1 MLTNKDDGGDKR
13 KLDGSGEPEADDD
26 RYVLK
31 LYIVSTTPKSLRAVA
46 NVRKLCEEYLQ
57 DRFELEVIDI
67 TTKPELAK
75 KEQLI
80 GAPTLVKLLPLPL
93 RRFIGDMSKKERLI
107 AGLEIGLA

>member
-1 MLTNKDDGGDKR
+1 MSANKENGNEKSERNLSDGPLTDDQ
-13 KLDGSGEPEADDD
+13 

-31 LYIVSTTPKSLRAVA
+31 LYIVSTTPNSLRAVA
-46 NVRKLCEEYLQ
+46 NVRALCEEYLQ

-67 TTKPELAK
+67 STKPELAK

>member
-1 MLTNKDDGGDKR
+1 MLTNKDDGYEKS
-13 KLDGSGEPEADDD
+13 GSGRSGGKSEDQ

-31 LYIVSTTPKSLRAVA
+31 LYIVSTTPNSLRAVA
-46 NVRKLCEEYLQ
+46 NVRALCEEYLK

-67 TTKPELAK
+67 STNPELAK

>member
-1 MLTNKDDGGDKR
+1 MLTKKEDGNEKSESARSGDQSPDDQ
-13 KLDGSGEPEADDD
+13 

-31 LYIVSTTPKSLRAVA
+31 LYIVSTTPNSLRAVA
-46 NVRKLCEEYLQ
+46 NVRALCEEYLQ

-67 TTKPELAK
+67 STKPELAR

>member
-1 MLTNKDDGGDKR
+1 MLTNKGNSSDKGPR
-13 KLDGSGEPEADDD
+13 DGSDERSYDDS
-26 RYVLK
+26 RYILK
-31 LYIVSTTPKSLRAVA
+31 LYIVSATPNSLRAVA
-46 NVRKLCEEYLQ
+46 NVRQLCEEYLE

-67 TTKPELAK
+67 STRPDLAK
-75 KEQLI
+75 KEQII

>member
-1 MLTNKDDGGDKR
+1 MLTNKGKSSDKGRRDGFDERPDDG
-13 KLDGSGEPEADDD
+13 S
-26 RYVLK
+26 RYILK
-31 LYIVSTTPKSLRAVA
+31 LYIVATTPNSQRAVA
-46 NVRKLCEEYLQ
+46 NVRSLCEEYLK

-67 TTKPELAK
+67 STKPELAK

-93 RRFIGDMSKKERLI
+93 RRFIGDMSKKDRLI

>member
-13 KLDGSGEPEADDD
+13 KLDGLGEHEADDS

-67 TTKPELAK
+67 STKPELAK

-93 RRFIGDMSKKERLI
+93 RRIIGDMSKKERLI